1 MSWATLLTKFGKGAA
16 IASATALLAYLSGT
30 VLPGLEQSGVSAL
43 MIALLGTAINGAKLA
58 LEKWKSA
65 E

>member
-1 MSWATLLTKFGKGAA
+1 MTWNEMLVKFGKGAA
-16 IASATALLAYLSGT
+16 IASATALLAFLSGT

-43 MIALLGTAINGAKLA
+43 VIALLGTAINGAKLA
-58 LEKWKSA
+58 IEKWKSA